1 MQISGSVAL
10 SVSSW
15 EGAQRASEI
24 ADDPADDLSARIRQ
38 ESLPWLHA
46 PRNLQQ
52 LPAHQKQGLN
62 AQHWTSYIQL
72 WKSCVVTISSMQ
84 RLSS

>member
-38 ESLPWLHA
+38 ESLPLLH
-46 PRNLQQ
+46 RC
-52 LPAHQKQGLN
+52 
-62 AQHWTSYIQL
+62 SD
-72 WKSCVVTISSMQ
+72 
-84 RLSS
+84 

>member
-38 ESLPWLHA
+38 ESLPLLHA

-52 LPAHQKQGLN
+52 LPAHQKQGPGSSYFS
-62 AQHWTSYIQL
+62 TSRKTM
-72 WKSCVVTISSMQ
+72 WSN
-84 RLSS
+84 